1 MSVNQSNKN
10 NATNN
15 AKRQSKQTNKKRRPY
30 NTNVG
35 NQLSRINRQLN
46 RLAILNYKPFSQS
59 TWYHTRQPMLY
70 KQINDYHDNMLAEYV
85 YGLFHPDA
93 VYRENMNIKAPSVL
107 PIPTTN
113 FAFKETFT
121 LSPNSYGNFVIVW
134 SPNYL
139 GSMDKIPQIMKHTQ
153 LNNEEAVGYFSNIY
167 FDNSNE
173 LDGNSNATHFQAQT
187 FKHINQVFNKYRL
200 TSACVKV
207 KYTGKVLNQSGMIS
221 ACASFME
228 FPRTAICMQKSSNMT
243 STYEI
248 PNNFSQLMRLGDFDT
263 IRQGQWAKTISI
275 VDEPSGITCVYI
287 PTDTLSQAFIDNADT
302 LTAKEVKDFYP
313 QSPIGGVG
321 TQWYSRNANISFDIC
336 GYGIVNDAT
345 DIPCITVECFYNYE
359 IIVNEDQLSFFR
371 PTTPKIEMSAAEG
384 VQRMTQ
390 QVASTVGTVTTTK
403 MHDEPS
409 VMGKIQQAINTTKKW
424 FNYAEP
430 LLDVLKLGIKLV

>member
-1 MSVNQSNKN
+1 MSVNTNNKN
-10 NATNN
+10 NASNN
-15 AKRQSKQTNKKRRPY
+15 AKRQSNQTNKKRRPFK
-30 NTNVG
+30 TNVG
-35 NQLSRINRQLN
+35 NQLSRMNRQLS
-46 RLAILNYKPFSQS
+46 RLAILSNKPFSQS

-70 KQINDYHDNMLAEYV
+70 KQINDYHDNVLAEYV

-93 VYRENMNIKAPSVL
+93 VYRENMSIKAPSVL

-139 GSMDKIPQIMKHTQ
+139 GSMDKIPEIMKHTQ
-153 LNNEEAVGYFSNIY
+153 LNGEDAVGYFSNIY

-228 FPRTAICMQKSSNMT
+228 FPRTAICMPKSSNMT
-243 STYEI
+243 SSYEI
-248 PNNFSQLMRLGDFDT
+248 PNNFTQLMRLGDFDT
-263 IRQGQWAKTISI
+263 IRQGQWARTISI

-302 LTAKEVKDFYP
+302 ITSKEVKDFYP

-321 TQWYSRNANISFDIC
+321 TQWYCRNANISFDIC

-345 DIPCITVECFYNYE
+345 DIPCITVECYYNYE

-371 PTTPKIEMSAAEG
+371 PTTPKVEMSAAEN

-409 VMGKIQQAINTTKKW
+409 IMGKIQQAISNTKKW